1 MSASWDAETDLAV
14 VGSGGALVAAL
25 AAHARGLESLVLEK
39 RKLIGGSTAMSGG
52 VVWMPCNPLL
62 AAAGVEDSVE
72 DAMAYFEAVVG
83 NVGPASSL
91 ERRRAFATQGPAML
105 RFLQELGI
113 RFVYCDGYSDYYA
126 EAKGGKA
133 RGRAIEAVPLDASAL
148 GEWRARLQPGFLD
161 HSRFPIHT
169 GELARFSLPYRS
181 LRNAA
186 TLARVLARTLVAQL
200 RGKKYLMNGA
210 SLIGH
215 LLQLAVA
222 RGIPV
227 WTQTRVVE
235 LIAEGGR
242 VAGVAAE
249 REGRTL
255 RIRAR
260 RGVLLGAGGFAHS
273 PELRRRYSGAQPN
286 DASWTSANP
295 GDTGEVLEAAMRL
308 GAATDLLDEA
318 WWIQTSLLPNG
329 ARLMHI
335 SERTRPGTLI
345 VDAKGLR
352 FVNEAASYMEVGKA
366 MYARCAVAQAVPSWL
381 IFDARFRRRYPWAM
395 APPMRTPR
403 DWFES
408 GYMKRAD
415 SLGAL
420 AALCG
425 IDAAGL
431 EATVARFNRF
441 AREGRD
447 PDFHRGEGAYDRV
460 YGDPGHG
467 PNPCL
472 GPVDRPPYHAVAI
485 YPGDVGTCGGLLTD
499 ARARVLRDDG
509 EGIEGLYATGNTTA
523 TVMGRSYLGPG
534 ASIAASMAFAYIAA
548 HAAADAAAQA
558 A

>member
-1 MSASWDAETDLAV
+1 
-14 VGSGGALVAAL
+14 
-25 AAHARGLESLVLEK
+25 
-39 RKLIGGSTAMSGG
+39 
-52 VVWMPCNPLL
+52 
-62 AAAGVEDSVE
+62 
-72 DAMAYFEAVVG
+72 MAYFEAVVG

-91 ERRRAFATQGPAML
+91 ERRRAFLTEGPAML
-105 RFLQELGI
+105 RFLQELGV

-133 RGRAIEAVPLDASAL
+133 RGRAIEARPLDASAL
-148 GEWRARLQPGFLD
+148 GPWRERLQPGFLD

-186 TLARVLARTLVAQL
+186 TLARVLARTALSQL
-200 RGKKYLMNGA
+200 RGQKLLMNGA
-210 SLIGH
+210 SLIGN
-215 LLQLAVA
+215 LLQLALALGVP
-222 RGIPV
+222 I
-227 WTQTRVVE
+227 WTESRVVD
-235 LIAEGGR
+235 LITEGGR
-242 VAGVAAE
+242 VVGVVTE
-249 REGRTL
+249 REGRAL

-273 PELRRRYSGAQPN
+273 REMRRRHSGAQPN

-295 GDTGEVLEAAMRL
+295 GDTGEVLAAAMAL

-329 ARLMHI
+329 TRLMHI

-345 VDAKGLR
+345 VDSSGQR

-381 IFDARFRRRYPWAM
+381 IFDARFRRRYPWVM
-395 APPMRTPR
+395 APPLKTPR

-415 SLGAL
+415 SLADL
-420 AALCG
+420 AELCG

-431 EATVARFNRF
+431 EASVARFNRF

-447 PDFHRGEGAYDRV
+447 PDYHRGEGAYDRV
-460 YGDPGHG
+460 YGDPGHD

-499 ARARVLRDDG
+499 AHARVLREDG
-509 EGIEGLYATGNTTA
+509 SVIEGLYATGNTTA

-548 HAAADAAAQA
+548 CAAANAPAPSASVR
-558 A
+558 